1 VIDADSKIHSVQPDP
16 DYRFRPEAEDMLE
29 ILRKVVS

>member
-1 VIDADSKIHSVQPDP
+1 MQTARFTPLQPDP